1 MRLVQSASTYALAR
15 WWFLRLLGLVYLVA
29 FWSLATQILGLVGH
43 NGILPAGVGDMWL
56 RGVCIGGVA
65 LALLLIAGIAPAA
78 LLPLLWAGYLLLS
91 MWCGPFLSFQ
101 WDALLLETGLLAI
114 FMAPAAWRDRLRTAA
129 DPPRLAVWLM

>member
-1 MRLVQSASTYALAR
+1 M
-15 WWFLRLLGLVYLVA
+15 
-29 FWSLATQILGLVGH
+29 QILGLVGH

-91 MWCGPFLSFQ
+91 RGCGPFLSFQ
-101 WDALLLETGLLAI
+101 WAALPVETGLVAI
-114 FMAPAAWRDRLRTAA
+114 FMAPGCGRSRSGCSWVCRR
-129 DPPRLAVWLM
+129 